1 MKCLHAF
8 IKFVKLATALHGCFL
23 FPPSVFSLSYNV
35 TPDELIVCS
44 SYAETDREGEKWMST
59 VSSRG
64 Q

>member
-1 MKCLHAF
+1 MGVF
-8 IKFVKLATALHGCFL
+8 FP
-23 FPPSVFSLSYNV
+23 PPSVFSLSYNV
-35 TPDELIVCS
+35 TPDELIVFI